1 MQAGKDGWRPSP
13 CTPPPPPLSDLSIS
27 HADYW
32 DRHLAATQQ
41 RYLRA
46 RETLARVRRQLHPTL
61 QVHIA
66 PLGGQQVNV
75 SGDIRLDRDG
85 E

>member
-1 MQAGKDGWRPSP
+1 MVPAFGHSGSAPGSGLGAVHIILYLPHTCKPGRMSGQR
-13 CTPPPPPLSDLSIS
+13 
-27 HADYW
+27 
-32 DRHLAATQQ
+32 

-46 RETLARVRRQLHPTL
+46 RETLARVRRQLHATL

-66 PLGGQQVNV
+66 PQGGQQVNV